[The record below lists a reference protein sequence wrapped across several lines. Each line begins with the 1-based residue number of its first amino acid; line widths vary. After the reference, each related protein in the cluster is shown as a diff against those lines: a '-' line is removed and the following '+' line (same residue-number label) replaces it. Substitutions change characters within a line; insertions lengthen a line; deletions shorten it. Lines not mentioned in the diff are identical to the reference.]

1 MDELPV
7 EPIFSGMKNRLLEM
21 LARFAPGITTWRVRL
36 HRWRGVR
43 LGTDVH
49 IGADVLV
56 ETGFPSWISIGN
68 GVQIG
73 MRSTI
78 IAHYHGLLPKD
89 EDLQDYVSV
98 RIEDDV
104 SIGAGVI
111 ILPNVTIGHG
121 SVVTA
126 GSVVTS
132 SVPPLT
138 VVQGNPAKP
147 IARCGVPLTY
157 RTPLK
162 EFCRK
167 LKPLSAAG
175 ASSVAS
181 PGAPQMSLLWCQK
194 ETEFQGNET
203 VFEG

>member
-1 MDELPV
+1 MDQLPV
-7 EPIFSGMKNRLLEM
+7 EPIFSGMKNRFLET

-43 LGTDVH
+43 IGTDVH
-49 IGADVLV
+49 IGADVLM

-89 EDLQDYVSV
+89 EDLKDYVSV

-104 SIGAGVI
+104 NIGAGVI

-121 SVVTA
+121 AVVTA

-157 RTPLK
+157 GISLK

-167 LKPLSAAG
+167 LKPLSGAG
-175 ASSVAS
+175 ARSVACTQS
-181 PGAPQMSLLWCQK
+181 
-194 ETEFQGNET
+194 TE
-203 VFEG
+203 

>member
-78 IAHYHGLLPKD
+78 IAHYHGLLPQD
-89 EDLQDYVSV
+89 EDLQGYVSV

-111 ILPNVTIGHG
+111 ILPNVTVGRG

-126 GSVVTS
+126 GSVVSS

-167 LKPLSAAG
+167 LRPLSAAE

-181 PGAPQMSLLWCQK
+181 TQSTKDPSLVMPEGHTVSK
-194 ETEFQGNET
+194 E
-203 VFEG
+203 

>member
-1 MDELPV
+1 MNELPV
-7 EPIFSGMKNRLLEM
+7 EPIFSGMKNRLLET

-49 IGADVLV
+49 IGADVLL

-78 IAHYHGLLPKD
+78 IAHYHGLLPK
-89 EDLQDYVSV
+89 EQALQDYVSV

-111 ILPNVTIGHG
+111 ILPNVTVGRG

-132 SVPPLT
+132 SIPPLT
-138 VVQGNPAKP
+138 VVQGNPARP

-157 RTPLK
+157 KTPLK

-181 PGAPQMSLLWCQK
+181 TQSTKGVSLPVPEGYTVSK
-194 ETEFQGNET
+194 E
-203 VFEG
+203 

>member
-1 MDELPV
+1 MNELPA

-21 LARFAPGITTWRVRL
+21 FARFAPGITTWRVRL

-49 IGADVLV
+49 IGADVLM

-89 EDLQDYVSV
+89 EDLEDYVSV

-111 ILPNVTIGHG
+111 VLPNVTIGRG

-126 GSVVTS
+126 GSVVSS

-138 VVQGNPAKP
+138 VVQGNPAKA

-157 RTPLK
+157 RTSLK
-162 EFCRK
+162 EFCRN
-167 LKPLSAAG
+167 LKPLSTAA
-175 ASSVAS
+175 ATSVAPRAS
-181 PGAPQMSLLWCQK
+181 TSSQL
-194 ETEFQGNET
+194 
-203 VFEG
+203 

>member
-89 EDLQDYVSV
+89 EDLEDYVSV

-111 ILPNVTIGHG
+111 VLPNVTIGRG

-126 GSVVTS
+126 GSVVSS

-138 VVQGNPAKP
+138 VVQGNPAKA

-157 RTPLK
+157 RTSLK
-162 EFCRK
+162 EFCRN
-167 LKPLSAAG
+167 LKPLSTAA
-175 ASSVAS
+175 ATSVAPRAS
-181 PGAPQMSLLWCQK
+181 TS
-194 ETEFQGNET
+194 
-203 VFEG
+203 

>member
-1 MDELPV
+1 MDQLPV
-7 EPIFSGMKNRLLEM
+7 EPIFSGMKNRLLET

-43 LGTDVH
+43 IGTDVH
-49 IGADVLV
+49 IGADVLI

-78 IAHYHGLLPKD
+78 IAHYHGLLPK
-89 EDLQDYVSV
+89 EQALQDYVSV

-157 RTPLK
+157 SISLK

-167 LKPLSAAG
+167 LKPLSAR

-181 PGAPQMSLLWCQK
+181 TQSTK
-194 ETEFQGNET
+194 EIS
-203 VFEG
+203 VVVSEGDRVSKE